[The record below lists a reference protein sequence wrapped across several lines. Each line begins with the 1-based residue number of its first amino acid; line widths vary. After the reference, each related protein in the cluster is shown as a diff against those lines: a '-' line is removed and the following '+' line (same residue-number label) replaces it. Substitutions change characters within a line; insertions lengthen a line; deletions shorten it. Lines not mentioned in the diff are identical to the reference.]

1 MDALEI
7 RSAAAADIPSLVRL
21 NAQVQAQHAAAYPEL
36 FSAPSDADARAHFE
50 RVLADMEYRIR
61 VAVRAG
67 ACVGHTVAR
76 SERRGP
82 NAFRRAYEVLL
93 LHEICVD
100 SSQRRSGVGAALMS
114 DFQAHAAA
122 SRVGT
127 LLLDTWAF
135 NVGAHRFFERQGF
148 SPQRIVMWRRSDP

>member
-36 FSAPSDADARAHFE
+36 FSPPSDADARAHFE
-50 RVLADMEYRIR
+50 RVLADTEYRVR

-67 ACVGHTVAR
+67 AYVGHTVAR

-100 SSQRRSGVGAALMS
+100 SRQRRSGVGAALMS
-114 DFQAHAAA
+114 DLQSHAADLGLGM
-122 SRVGT
+122 V
-127 LLLDTWAF
+127 LLDTWAF
-135 NVGAHRFFERQGF
+135 NIDAHRFFESQGF
-148 SPQRIVMWRRSDP
+148 SPQRIVMWRRSEP